1 MLQIRNSYGFDEQR
15 LIKNKILE
23 RGMTKKRRSLFEVV
37 KDIWNNETFNE
48 VVYKASL
55 GLVIIWIILKLLRI
69 IESPLWQEML
79 PFAGLVLG
87 FITWSNRLESRL
99 TSMEKDLQYIR
110 KDTDSAKKEM
120 EDTQHRLDRHHLY

>member
-1 MLQIRNSYGFDEQR
+1 MVMV
-15 LIKNKILE
+15 KK
-23 RGMTKKRRSLFEVV
+23 GMKKRRSVLEIV
-37 KDIWNNETFNE
+37 KEIWNNETFNE
-48 VVYKASL
+48 VAYKASL

-110 KDTDSAKKEM
+110 KDTDYTKKEM
-120 EDTQHRLDRHHLY
+120 EDIRQEVGDAKHRLERHHLY